1 MKHLTVDVAI
11 IGAGSAGM
19 SAYRAARAHTD
30 KVVVIESG
38 HYGTTCARVG
48 CMPSKLLIAAA
59 DAAHAVDGAHRFGVL
74 TAPAAIDGQAVMR
87 RVRDERDRFVGFVV
101 DAVES
106 WPDEHRLVGHAR
118 FLSPHELDVGGH
130 TVVTAG
136 RIVIATGSSPAIPAG
151 WRETLGERLIVN
163 DDVFSWTDLPESVA
177 VAGPGVIGLEL
188 SMALARLGV
197 RVRLFGRSGRVGPL
211 TDPVV
216 GAKAQAIVEATLS
229 ASLGAER
236 IEPVRNGDGG
246 VTVRWVEDGT
256 RHEEQFDFLLAAT
269 GRTPNVKGLDLQRA
283 GIEVDAFG
291 IPHADRHTRRI
302 GKSHIF
308 IAGDAADQEALLHE
322 AADEGRIAG
331 DNAGRYPDMVVRPRR
346 APLTV
351 VFSDPQIAIAGES
364 HAQLRQ
370 RGADFASGGAS
381 FDDQGRSRV
390 MGRNRGQV
398 QVYGERGSG
407 RFLGAEMIGPDA
419 EHIGHL
425 LSWSVQHGLT
435 VQQMLDSPF
444 YHPVVEEG
452 LRTALRVL
460 KEELGLPHP
469 PLAECLDCVAGPVE
483 TAR

>member
-74 TAPAAIDGQAVMR
+74 AAPAAIDGQAVMR
-87 RVRDERDRFVGFVV
+87 RVRGERDRFVGFVV
-101 DAVES
+101 DAVQG

-118 FLSPHELDVGGH
+118 FLSPHELEVGGH

-136 RIVIATGSSPAIPAG
+136 RIVIATGSSPAVPAG
-151 WRETLGERLIVN
+151 WREALGERLIVN
-163 DDVFSWTDLPESVA
+163 DDVFAWDDLPESVA

-197 RVRLFGRSGRVGPL
+197 RVRLFGRSSRVGPL

-216 GAKAQAIVEATLS
+216 AAKARAIVESTVAT
-229 ASLGAER
+229 SLDVER
-236 IEPVRNGDGG
+236 IEPVRDGDR
-246 VTVRWVEDGT
+246 VRLRWLEDGT
-256 RHEEQFDFLLAAT
+256 RHEEEFDFLLAAT

-308 IAGDAADQEALLHE
+308 IAGDAADEQALLHE

-331 DNAGRYPDMVVRPRR
+331 DNAGRYPDTIVRPRR
-346 APLTV
+346 TPLTV

-364 HAQLRQ
+364 HAQLLQ

-390 MGRNRGQV
+390 MGRNLGQV
-398 QVYGERGSG
+398 QVYGERGTG

-425 LSWSVQHGLT
+425 LSWSAQHGLT

-452 LRTALRVL
+452 LRTALRAL
-460 KEELGLPHP
+460 KEKLALPQP
-469 PLAECLDCVAGPVE
+469 PLADCLDCVAAPVV
-483 TAR
+483 